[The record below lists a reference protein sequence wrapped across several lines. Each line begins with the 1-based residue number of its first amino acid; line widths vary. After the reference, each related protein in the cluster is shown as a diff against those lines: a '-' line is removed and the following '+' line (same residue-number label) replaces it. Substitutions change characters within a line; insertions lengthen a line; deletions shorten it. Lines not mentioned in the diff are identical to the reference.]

1 MVQVYRISRHSDA
14 NGMCSK
20 TLLRNSCARMVK
32 WLTSN
37 KSRAGCEREGVFPLG
52 LQLLQL
58 ECSHSD
64 KEMQWVLCVQADK
77 DACLLAEVLRKF
89 RIW

>member
-1 MVQVYRISRHSDA
+1 MVE
-14 NGMCSK
+14 
-20 TLLRNSCARMVK
+20 

-58 ECSHSD
+58 ECSHSN
-64 KEMQWVLCVQADK
+64 KEMQRVLRVQAFEDTSM
-77 DACLLAEVLRKF
+77 LAEVLRKRRVWYVYSF
-89 RIW
+89 Y